1 MEKGTETRARRR
13 GAAGKSRSMPRRR
26 RRWLRRLAIG
36 FIGLMVVTVALCG
49 WAWAS
54 VDRSTIARALWWRD
68 ADVGDQYRFPARR
81 IPSGDVVSP
90 LPSGQP
96 FVPAARDGEPFDAF
110 LTRTGTLAFLVVH
123 RDRLVYERYLNG
135 AARGSLLTSLSVAK
149 SVVSTLVGIAIQEG
163 SIESVVDPVTD
174 YLPELATRDRRFTR
188 ITIRH
193 LLTMSSGIRYWEAA
207 LPWPWS
213 DDTFTYYGVDLRRI
227 ALDRTRIQEPPG
239 RTWHYN
245 NYHLLLLGLV
255 LERATGM
262 SVSEYM
268 ATRVWQPLGAA
279 ADATWSLDSTR
290 SGFEKM
296 ESGLNATAT
305 DYARFGLLYL
315 HGGTW
320 NGHRI
325 VSEDWVASATARD
338 VSTDPAAFYQY
349 FWWVD

>member
-1 MEKGTETRARRR
+1 
-13 GAAGKSRSMPRRR
+13 
-26 RRWLRRLAIG
+26 
-36 FIGLMVVTVALCG
+36 MVVTVALCG

-262 SVSEYM
+262 SVSGVHGNQGVAASGGSGRCHVE
-268 ATRVWQPLGAA
+268 LGLDPIGVREDGERAERHRDRLRSVRAA
-279 ADATWSLDSTR
+279 VSAWRNVERPSHRLRGLGCIGHR
-290 SGFEKM
+290 SGRLHRP
-296 ESGLNATAT
+296 S
-305 DYARFGLLYL
+305 RLL
-315 HGGTW
+315 
-320 NGHRI
+320 
-325 VSEDWVASATARD
+325 
-338 VSTDPAAFYQY
+338 YQY